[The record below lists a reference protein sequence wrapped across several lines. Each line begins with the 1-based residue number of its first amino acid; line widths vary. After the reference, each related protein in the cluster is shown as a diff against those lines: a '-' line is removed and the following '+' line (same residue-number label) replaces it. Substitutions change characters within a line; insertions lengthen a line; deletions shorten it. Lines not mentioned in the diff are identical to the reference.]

1 MNLYVGNLLPNV
13 SERDLRKAFKQFGHV
28 QNVRLIADRKSNQSN
43 GYGFVEMSS
52 KNDAEKAI
60 EEMNGKEFMGQTLN
74 VNPAKPKI
82 NRRHSSNR
90 GRDSTGQERKRR

>member
-13 SERDLRKAFKQFGHV
+13 SEKDLRKAFKQFGPV
-28 QNVRLIADRKSNQSN
+28 QNIRIIADRKNKLSN
-43 GYGFVEMSS
+43 GYGFIVMSS

-60 EEMNGKEFMGQTLN
+60 EEMNGKEFMGQTIN

-82 NRRHSSNR
+82 NRRAGGRSRDFTNR
-90 GRDSTGQERKRR
+90 GQGRRY